1 MKKRILAL
9 VMSLAMATTLL
20 AGCGDKAADSS
31 GSSSGTSSGSTSAST
46 STSTDKQKTYTL
58 KFGHDNNTDGS
69 YHAGALEFARL
80 VEERTDGQVIIEV
93 FPSAQLGDEAALLEG
108 VRMGTVDF
116 APCGCSNAATV
127 FPMLGLFS
135 VSYLFRD
142 QEHFDA
148 CVADD
153 SDMVARVKE
162 LVAAE
167 DSGAKI
173 GGIFTIGKRSVI
185 NSKHPVVTPEDMEGI
200 KLRVMASPIETQVW
214 STMGSLPTSIATSE
228 TYSALQTGVV
238 DGAENAPIIVYS
250 WKFHEVAPYYS
261 MTEHQFFIS
270 PVFVSDKLEDKLPA
284 DLYETVME
292 CLADACVYERTEDIN
307 INEQALKDLAA
318 GGCIIND
325 DVDKEAFMEI
335 LSPLQDEVAGQYGVE
350 DVLKMIRDKL

>member
-1 MKKRILAL
+1 MKKRLIAMVLAL
-9 VMSLAMATTLL
+9 TMLL
-20 AGCGDKAADSS
+20 ALTSGCGDKTAPAADGEQPADS
-31 GSSSGTSSGSTSAST
+31 GE
-46 STSTDKQKTYTL
+46 TYTL
-58 KFGHDNNTDGS
+58 KFGHDNNTDAS
-69 YHAGALEFARL
+69 YHAGALEFQRL
-80 VEERTDGQVIIEV
+80 VEERTDGRVHIEI

-148 CVADD
+148 CVASD
-153 SDMVARVKE
+153 SDVYTRVKA

-167 DSGAKI
+167 DSGATV

-185 NSKHPVVTPEDMEGI
+185 NSKHPIVEPEDMQGI
-200 KLRVMASPIETQVW
+200 KLRVMSSPIETRVW
-214 STMGSLPTSIATSE
+214 SALGAMPTSIATSE

-250 WKFHEVAPYYS
+250 WKFHEVAKYYS
-261 MTEHQFFIS
+261 LTEHQFFMS
-270 PVFVSDKLEDKLPA
+270 PVFVSDKVAEKLPE
-284 DLYETVME
+284 DLYGIVME
-292 CLADACVYERTEDIN
+292 CLEEACVYERQEDIS
-307 INEQALKDLAA
+307 INEQALENLAA
-318 GGCIIND
+318 GGCEIND

-335 LSPLQDEVAGQYGVE
+335 LSPLQDEVAAEYQVE
-350 DVLKMIRDKL
+350 DVLQMIRDKL